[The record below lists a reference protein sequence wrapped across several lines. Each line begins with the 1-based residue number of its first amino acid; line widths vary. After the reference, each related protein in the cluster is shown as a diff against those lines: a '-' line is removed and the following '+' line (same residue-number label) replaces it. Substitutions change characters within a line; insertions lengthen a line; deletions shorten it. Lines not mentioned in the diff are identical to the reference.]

1 MARGDG
7 RCGHMPKTLAC
18 VRLLIL
24 DNWATAPL
32 AAEQRRGLM
41 KVADNRH
48 DRAST
53 TVTSQVAVE
62 LWYEHIGNPTI
73 ADAVLDRPVH
83 GAHRLELKGKSMR
96 KRKAAKAR
104 LDEAAVPPPNVTRS

>member
-1 MARGDG
+1 
-7 RCGHMPKTLAC
+7 MPKTLAC
-18 VRLLIL
+18 VQLLIL
-24 DNWATAPL
+24 DNWATAPP

-73 ADAVLDRPVH
+73 ADAVLDRPMH
-83 GAHRLELKGKSMR
+83 GAHRLELKRALGSP
-96 KRKAAKAR
+96 AAGPAGCKPAAR
-104 LDEAAVPPPNVTRS
+104 RSALSSASSRCAGSTGC